1 MTDSRPPATG
11 PLFVSSGDMVADR
24 RYRTALEYA
33 AGGDFEAAIEILTQT
48 VELAP
53 AFATAWFALGA
64 MRDRQGNRAG
74 AIAAFEKARDCDP
87 DDYHGARLHL
97 DRLGASK
104 ATPEMTAVYVR
115 RLFDQHAPSFDK
127 SLVERLGYRGPQLLR
142 GAVERACAAIGRPA
156 RFGAMLDLGCGTGL
170 AGAAFRPLVGHLTG
184 VDLSSRMI
192 DEAQKRQCYD
202 RLEVGEMNLF
212 LLAEAA
218 ERRRYDLVIA
228 ADVLVDMADFAGAV
242 AKITDVLAADGLFA
256 FTVETHTGVGMTLG
270 ETLRYAHAPAHV
282 AEVLRLAGFTVLSA
296 DPDSIRSEKG
306 VPVPSLV
313 VVARH
318 NQPVASARG
327 AP

>member
-1 MTDSRPPATG
+1 MANSSPAATG

-33 AGGDFEAAIEILTQT
+33 ARGDFEAATEILAQT

-64 MRDRQGNRAG
+64 MHDRQGDRAG
-74 AIAAFEKARDCDP
+74 AIVAFEKARDCDP

-127 SLVERLGYRGPQLLR
+127 SLVDRLGYRGPQLLR
-142 GAVERACAAIGRPA
+142 DAVERACALMGRAA
-156 RFGAMLDLGCGTGL
+156 RFDAMLDLGCGTGL
-170 AGAAFRPLVGHLTG
+170 AGVAFRPQVGHLTG

-192 DEAQKRQCYD
+192 AEACKKQCYD
-202 RLEVGEMNLF
+202 RLEVGELNLF
-212 LLAEAA
+212 LLVEAREA
-218 ERRRYDLVIA
+218 LRYELVIA
-228 ADVLVDMADFAGAV
+228 ADVLVYMADFPGAA
-242 AKITDVLAADGLFA
+242 AKIAAVLAPGGLFA
-256 FTVETHTGVGMTLG
+256 FTVETHTGEGMILG

-282 AEVLRLAGFTVLSA
+282 EDVLRQAGFTMLSA

-313 VVARH
+313 VVACH
-318 NQPVASARG
+318 NQPLASAG
-327 AP
+327 GTA